1 MSIKKQN
8 LKKDGVCKVTFSFNE
23 KVNDIENVRIT
34 GDFNNWDVN
43 CDPMKKLK
51 TGGFS
56 QTINF
61 EPGKTH
67 QFRYLINDSVW
78 ADDPEAD
85 QLVPNGFGNGDT
97 NSVLVV

>member
-8 LKKDGVCKVTFSFNE
+8 LKNDGVCKVTFSFNE
-23 KVNDIENVRIT
+23 KVKDIENVRIT

-43 CDPMKKLK
+43 CEPMKKLK

-61 EPGKTH
+61 EPGRTH
-67 QFRYLINDSVW
+67 QFKYLINDSVW
-78 ADDPEAD
+78 TNDPEAD

-97 NSVLVV
+97 NSVIIV